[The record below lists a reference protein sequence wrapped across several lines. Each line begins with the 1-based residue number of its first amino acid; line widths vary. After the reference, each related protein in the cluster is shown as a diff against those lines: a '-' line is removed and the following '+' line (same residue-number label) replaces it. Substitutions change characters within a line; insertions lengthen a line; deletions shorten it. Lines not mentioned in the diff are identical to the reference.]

1 MKKIVT
7 LAAFLLLLLQTSF
20 SQEFR
25 FGFQISPTFS
35 WISSSDNKINGNG
48 TNLGLRLGML
58 GEKYF
63 AENYA
68 ILMGLG
74 FAFNQGGTLRHDTG
88 GNFWPNSSLSDE
100 MLNTGNDALPN
111 GINLK
116 YGLQYVELPLAL
128 KMRTQEFGY
137 IRYYFEIPRFTL
149 GINTQARGA
158 ITGGGINAE
167 KENISEDVVFFNV
180 AWGLGGGIEYNLNES
195 TSLIGGLFYQNGFT
209 DATKDKNA
217 VKNTGEAE
225 DSKGTVSSI
234 TLRLGV
240 MF

>member
-1 MKKIVT
+1 MKKIVVF
-7 LAAFLLLLLQTSF
+7 AAFLILLQQAAF

-35 WISSSDNKINGNG
+35 WMSTSNNKINSNG

-68 ILMGLG
+68 MLFGLG
-74 FAFNQGGTLRHDTG
+74 LVFNQGGTLKHDIG
-88 GNFWPNSSLSDE
+88 GNFWPNSSLSDPT
-100 MLNTGNDALPN
+100 LNDSDDALPD

-116 YGLQYVELPLAL
+116 YGLQYVELPFAL

-137 IRYYFEIPRFTL
+137 IRYFFEIPRITL
-149 GINTQARGA
+149 GINTQSRGA
-158 ITGGGINAE
+158 ITGGGIDTE
-167 KENISEDVVFFNV
+167 KEDISDDVVFFNTS
-180 AWGLGGGIEYNLNES
+180 WGIGGGLEYSVNES
-195 TSLIGGLFYQNGFT
+195 TALVGGIFYQQGFA
-209 DATKDKNA
+209 DVTKDKNA
-217 VKNTGEAE
+217 VQSDGTAE
-225 DSKGTVSSI
+225 NSKGTIKSI
-234 TLRLGV
+234 TIRIGV